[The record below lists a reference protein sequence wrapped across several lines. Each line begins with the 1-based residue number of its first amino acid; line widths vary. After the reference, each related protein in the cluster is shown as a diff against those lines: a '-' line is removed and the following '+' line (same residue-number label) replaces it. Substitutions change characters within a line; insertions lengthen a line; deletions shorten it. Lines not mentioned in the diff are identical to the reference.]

1 MRLLLALALAL
12 ACATP
17 QADTLELPSWFGE
30 SFLEF
35 PQDVKE
41 AAGEGKRL
49 MVYFWQ
55 DGCNA
60 CRRMKE
66 TTFADPATVA
76 TTRAKF
82 VPVAINI
89 FGERELEWT
98 DGRRMREKELARS
111 LGIRGTPT
119 MLFLDEKGVEVA
131 RRIGY
136 HPPNRFMALLAQAQ
150 GR

>member
-1 MRLLLALALAL
+1 MRLLLALALAVS
-12 ACATP
+12 CAAAR
-17 QADTLELPSWFGE
+17 ADTLEVPDWFGD

-41 AAGEGKRL
+41 AAGDGKRL

-55 DGCNA
+55 DGCNS

-89 FGERELEWT
+89 FGERELVWT

-111 LGIRGTPT
+111 LSVRGTPT
-119 MLFLDEKGVEVA
+119 MLFLDEKGVEVV

-136 HPPNRFMALLAQAQ
+136 HAPDRFTALLAQAQ

>member
-89 FGERELEWT
+89 FGERELVWT
-98 DGRRMREKELARS
+98 DGHRMREKELARS

-131 RRIGY
+131 RRTGY
-136 HPPNRFMALLAQAQ
+136 HPPDRFTALLAQAQ